1 VTGRAYRFAR
11 GIELPS
17 DGDASRPRNN
27 PLPSSR
33 HTNKPQRTPRS
44 LRLEAEGAMLHADAI
59 SALHREPA
67 SVIYATVPS
76 YEHLVDALNRRRTA
90 LNVSMKTLAE
100 AASLQPGFVSSA
112 LGPSRT
118 RRFGYLS
125 LPLLLAPLGLRLGLI
140 EAPEL
145 AARYTNELEK
155 SNSNQAR
162 NNNYAARSGKRIRSR
177 VFREFAALGRKTYA
191 TATAP
196 ELRKAIARHAAL
208 KRWYP
213 DRAYDW
219 NEIKKANVDQGKER
233 A

>member
-1 VTGRAYRFAR
+1 MFQA
-11 GIELPS
+11 
-17 DGDASRPRNN
+17 DASCAP
-27 PLPSSR
+27 
-33 HTNKPQRTPRS
+33 
-44 LRLEAEGAMLHADAI
+44 
-59 SALHREPA
+59 HREP
-67 SVIYATVPS
+67 VPVVYAALPD
-76 YEHLVDALNRRRTA
+76 YEAIVEAINRRRSA
-90 LNVSMKTLAE
+90 VNVSMKTLAE

-118 RRFGYLS
+118 RHLGYIS
-125 LPLLLAPLGLRLGLI
+125 LPMLLAPLGLRLGLL

-145 AARYTNELEK
+145 AARYANEMEK
-155 SNSNQAR
+155 CNSNQAR
-162 NNNYAARSGKRIRSR
+162 TNNYAARSGKRVRIR

-213 DRAYDW
+213 DRVYDW